1 MLTSVNKL
9 LSLDATV
16 YVPNC
21 ICHIG
26 LVVEG
31 NVGDNTITLLAFIA
45 CMHLKHNSCHIR
57 KIKLL

>member
-31 NVGDNTITLLAFIA
+31 NVGDNTITVLAFIA
-45 CMHLKHNSCHIR
+45 CMHLKHSSCHI
-57 KIKLL
+57 